1 MMKERIRHYILVLI
15 LLFAAVGGISVF
27 LHNVSF
33 NPSFSMIDA
42 LSGATKK
49 SHHKTK
55 ENNDSSKWNYE
66 RDDIAFS
73 DSAYSEEAVTV
84 GEKTYRI
91 LKKDSTVE
99 HPVILSNKENRDYQR
114 AVEDIAQYLDAQGYS
129 VRIKECSEV
138 MMLSLAHA
146 GQFDLF
152 LMSEEEQE

>member
-27 LHNVSF
+27 FHNVSF

-49 SHHKTK
+49 SRHKNK
-55 ENNDSSKWNYE
+55 ENGEISKWKYE
-66 RDDIAFS
+66 REDIAFS
-73 DSAYSEEAVTV
+73 DPAYAEETVTV

-91 LKKDSTVE
+91 LKKDSEAE

-114 AVEDIAQYLDAQGYS
+114 AVEDIAEYLDEQGYS
-129 VRIKECSEV
+129 VRIKDCSEV

-146 GQFDLF
+146 GHFDIF